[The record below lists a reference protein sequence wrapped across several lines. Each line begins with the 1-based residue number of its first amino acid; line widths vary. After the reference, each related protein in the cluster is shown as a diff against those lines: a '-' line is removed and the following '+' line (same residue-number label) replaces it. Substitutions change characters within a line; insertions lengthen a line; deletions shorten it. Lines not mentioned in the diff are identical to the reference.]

1 MQINSVQNIKYQTGH
16 NNKTNKEL
24 SFGGI
29 GGAFLN
35 GVGKFFQVC
44 DDVPMIGVAFTDTA
58 ATDVPRTIVDLK
70 QTGVPAAA
78 ETARRE
84 FSGLIVNCLIPGAFV
99 YGAARLINDGYMK
112 DFMTPKG
119 KPLNL
124 SRSWANGEAI
134 SNLVGVWKDYTGIGK
149 DLSLITDKDE
159 LYEAEKILKNKTFGD
174 RGFVKSALK
183 KIEGLNG
190 VDSWDKLSD
199 HKNLI
204 DKAAELLEPAMKGD
218 ARPKNIIQ
226 KFKYTRERNRA
237 LKNAYDV
244 LVKGQYTRK
253 DELGRKV
260 VEVIDENGGFR
271 ATQTLK
277 FNGKNIGSDLRNFL
291 RDTADIG
298 TALSISKEAR
308 VNPDK
313 FIKQATKLV
322 NAKSLMGLAVVIP
335 LAMSVQTINRAMTRH
350 KYKKAGAPIYKDF
363 ENENRELTEDEK
375 KQLKI
380 TKPLAVGSIVGLAAL
395 SMGKT
400 FPKSL
405 SSAVEMLQFNTKFP
419 TLNQC
424 RVIATSTFASRML
437 AAEDPNELRESTVRD
452 LASFAGLYFLG
463 DYAEKLAA
471 TAIQKFSKKGETGEL
486 QMFNKT
492 KKPEE
497 YRNLWQK
504 FTGWI
509 KDTNIKTFDEIAPE
523 HKNYRS
529 LAKLGG
535 LGFSLVFL
543 GVLLPMY
550 NKYVTN
556 KKEAKRKAIL
566 EQQKKQSNIYNPK
579 TVFPSN
585 IKKEEPVDPIEES
598 KKHFQ
603 QMKNYSSDSAFSKI
617 ASRFIN

>member
-1 MQINSVQNIKYQTGH
+1 
-16 NNKTNKEL
+16 
-24 SFGGI
+24 
-29 GGAFLN
+29 
-35 GVGKFFQVC
+35 
-44 DDVPMIGVAFTDTA
+44 
-58 ATDVPRTIVDLK
+58 
-70 QTGVPAAA
+70 
-78 ETARRE
+78 
-84 FSGLIVNCLIPGAFV
+84 
-99 YGAARLINDGYMK
+99 MK

-471 TAIQKFSKKGETGEL
+471 TAIQKFSKKGKTGEL

-585 IKKEEPVDPIEES
+585 VQKKEPIDPIEES

-603 QMKNYSSDSAFSKI
+603 QMKSFSSNPAFSKI
-617 ASRFIN
+617 SSKFIG